1 MVILSTLIS
10 ARRSVLQAAVLA
22 AACAF
27 AAPVFALDDTM
38 TPIAI
43 PAQPNAIEIGT
54 PPLPDAKA
62 QESWHSQYG
71 SKFARNVTVATI
83 TPLLPDPAKASGAAV
98 VVAPGGGF
106 RTLSMENEGW
116 NVARALAERGVA
128 AFVLKY
134 RLNQTPA
141 DMAGFERSM
150 KEMFSGAARPR
161 PDARPAT
168 PPDPQ
173 QMMAGLAPQIEDSRA
188 AFALIRRRAAE
199 WKIDPDRIGMVG
211 FSAGAML
218 TLATE
223 LAGQDAKPAF
233 IGIIYGPLAP
243 VTVPADAPPL
253 FVALAADDPFF
264 ANGGFGL
271 IDSWRAAKKPAE
283 FHLYEQGG
291 HGFGMYP
298 KETTSTGWF
307 NAFVSW
313 LTMHG
318 MLKPKA

>member
-1 MVILSTLIS
+1 MVKRFASIS
-10 ARRSVLQAAVLA
+10 ARRAAFGTAVLA
-22 AACAF
+22 VCAF
-27 AAPVFALDDTM
+27 AGPAFGQLNHTM
-38 TPIAI
+38 TPIAT
-43 PAQPNAIEIGT
+43 PDQPTAVEIGT
-54 PPLPDAKA
+54 GPLPDAKA

-83 TPLLPDPAKASGAAV
+83 TPFLPDRAKGSGAAV

-150 KEMFSGAARPR
+150 AEMFSGAASRPPR
-161 PDARPAT
+161 PDPQEMVAR
-168 PPDPQ
+168 
-173 QMMAGLAPQIEDSRA
+173 LAPQIADSRA
-188 AFALIRRRAAE
+188 AFALIRRRATE

-218 TLATE
+218 TLATA
-223 LAGQDAKPAF
+223 LAGEDAKPAF
-233 IGIIYGPLAP
+233 IGDIYGPLAA

-264 ANGGFGL
+264 ANGGIGL

>member
-1 MVILSTLIS
+1 MLMRSIHAS
-10 ARRSVLQAAVLA
+10 ARLGASVLA

-27 AAPVFALDDTM
+27 VPPVFAQANDKM
-38 TPIAI
+38 TPIAM
-43 PAQPNAIEIGT
+43 PDQPNAIEIGT
-54 PPLPDAKA
+54 GPLPDAKTA
-62 QESWHSQYG
+62 ESWHSQYG
-71 SKFARNVTVATI
+71 SRFARNVTVATI
-83 TPLLPDPAKASGAAV
+83 TPFRPDPGRASGAAV

-128 AFVLKY
+128 DFVLKY

-150 KEMFSGAARPR
+150 AEMFSGAAGRPPR
-161 PDARPAT
+161 PD
-168 PPDPQ
+168 PQ
-173 QMMAGLAPQIEDSRA
+173 EMMARLAPQIADSRA
-188 AFALIRRRAAE
+188 AFALIRRRAPE

-218 TLATE
+218 TMATA
-223 LAGQDAKPAF
+223 LAGEDARPAF
-233 IGIIYGPLAP
+233 IGNIYGTLAA
-243 VTVPADAPPL
+243 VSVPPDAPPL
-253 FVALAADDPFF
+253 FVALAADDPLF
-264 ANGGFGL
+264 AKAGLGL
-271 IDSWRAAKKPAE
+271 IESWRAAGKPAE

-307 NAFVSW
+307 DAFVSW

-318 MLKPKA
+318 MLKPRG

>member
-1 MVILSTLIS
+1 MTVRLVPVSSRLGAVGAS
-10 ARRSVLQAAVLA
+10 VLA
-22 AACAF
+22 AACAL
-27 AAPVFALDDTM
+27 APPAFGQADDRM

-43 PAQPNAIEIGT
+43 PDQPDAIEIGT
-54 PPLPDAKA
+54 GPLPDAKA
-62 QESWHSQYG
+62 GESWHTQYG
-71 SKFARNVTVATI
+71 SRFARNVTVATL
-83 TPLLPDPAKASGAAV
+83 TPFLPQKAKATGAAV

-150 KEMFSGAARPR
+150 AEMFRGTRPPR
-161 PDARPAT
+161 PD
-168 PPDPQ
+168 PQ
-173 QMMAGLAPQIEDSRA
+173 EMMARLGPQIADARA
-188 AFALIRRRAAE
+188 AFALIRKRSAE
-199 WKIDPDRIGMVG
+199 WKVDPDRIGMVG

-218 TLATE
+218 TMATA
-223 LAGQDAKPAF
+223 LAGEDAKPAF
-233 IGIIYGPLAP
+233 VGNIYGPLAAMP
-243 VTVPADAPPL
+243 VPADAPPL
-253 FVALAADDPFF
+253 FAALAADDPLF
-264 ANGGFGL
+264 ANAGFGL
-271 IDSWRAAKKPAE
+271 IESWRAAKRPAE

-298 KETTSTGWF
+298 KPTTSTGWF
-307 NAFVSW
+307 DAFVSW